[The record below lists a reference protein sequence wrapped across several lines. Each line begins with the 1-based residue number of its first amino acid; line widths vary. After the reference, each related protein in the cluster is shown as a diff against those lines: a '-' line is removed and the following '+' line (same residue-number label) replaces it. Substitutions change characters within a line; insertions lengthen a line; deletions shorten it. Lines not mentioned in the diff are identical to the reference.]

1 MKLYCDDKIVI
12 AIHSDNENVP
22 LETYGSATDIIVV
35 DNDYELEKFGTKPK
49 KNELDTRLFY
59 KRPSPPLDQLKLN
72 ALTLIDQG
80 HAAILR
86 QLTGNATIEERDTWQ
101 SKALA
106 AYAISEGNANS
117 YQNDMISTE
126 AVMSGIEVS
135 ELVTKILSRN
145 AAFMKMIGIAA
156 GHRTAT
162 RAAINKASSVQE
174 LKNVLS
180 SSEEKANEL
189 IQSYLMAIQNGG

>member
-1 MKLYCDDKIVI
+1 MKHATVSEDGYFSAFYSEEIHGNNIPENSISVTDDQW
-12 AIHSDNENVP
+12 
-22 LETYGSATDIIVV
+22 LDIINHRQERKWDAV
-35 DNDYELEKFGTKPK
+35 NEKIIEVNFPQLT
-49 KNELDTRLFY
+49 LDE
-59 KRPSPPLDQLKLN
+59 LKLN
-72 ALTLIDQG
+72 ALNLIDQG

-174 LKNVLS
+174 LKTVLS
-180 SSEEKANEL
+180 LSEEKANEL
-189 IQSYLMAIQNGG
+189 IQGYMDALNGG